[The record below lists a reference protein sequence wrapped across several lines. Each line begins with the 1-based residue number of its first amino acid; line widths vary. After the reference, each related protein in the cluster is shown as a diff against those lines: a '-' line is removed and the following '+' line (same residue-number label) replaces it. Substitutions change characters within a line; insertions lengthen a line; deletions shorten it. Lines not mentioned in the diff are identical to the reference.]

1 MSRRKDGMDE
11 GIARV
16 IGAGGFDALFYGH
29 PDATYAYDLSGGF
42 VDCNDALCA
51 LTGYGRDELRA
62 MAFEALIDPRDRDL
76 AYEKFAEATRG
87 ATVHFRA
94 ACVAKDGDPL
104 VVDVTMIPLRESDG
118 QVVGVMGIARD
129 VSALRRLADEV
140 EESHSINRIAGRIAR
155 FAGWSVDAA
164 TGRLRWSDELYEIL
178 GYQRGEAPEHA
189 DLAGR
194 ILDEPQRREFEV
206 LLSRCVTEGL
216 GFSTKVAMRD
226 ARGEPLVVR
235 LIGEAARDD
244 TGRVVRVDGAF
255 HDVTSIERQRAD
267 LEELE
272 GRVAR
277 TLNELDTPLAFVDR
291 DWRITFANEAA
302 TRLTGRSVDELTTGT
317 IWDVFPEAIN
327 SGFASLY
334 RRAMDEG
341 EVGTEVAFAEGFGR
355 SYEAT
360 VYPTSEGIVIT
371 ARDVT
376 AQVETNRTIVEYTNR
391 VTFLAQ
397 MLDLAKDAMIVRD
410 FEQGIIYWNR
420 SAEEIYGWTFEEV
433 RGRNGRD
440 LFYLNPSDSDVVF
453 DSIMENG
460 FWMGEVE
467 HKTKDGRRIW
477 VDCRRQLIRDGE
489 GRPIGIFGV
498 NTDVT
503 ASRREKESRVRAQ
516 RMESLGTLAGGIA
529 HDLNNVLAPILMSID
544 LLVRDEQDERR
555 LQLLSS
561 MQASVRRGADMIRQ
575 VLSFARGVEGEREAL
590 DLRGL
595 LGEVQQ
601 FCRDTLPRSIEFD
614 FDVDDDLG
622 VVVGDATQL
631 MQVLVNLVTNARDAM
646 PEGGRLSVRAYNAL
660 SEDLASAPTRTVV
673 VQVADSGVGMENA
686 VVARVFEPF
695 FTTKEFGAG
704 TGLGLSTS
712 TAIVK
717 SHGGRIE
724 VVSEP
729 GRGTRF
735 DVVLA
740 AVDAPPRS
748 LEAVVESRSR
758 AGLEGVRVLVVDD
771 EEPIRLMLDQVLTA
785 EGLEVETAANGH
797 EALEVLKAAIR
808 PYDLVITD
816 LNMPQIG
823 GDRLAA
829 LAGELGVP
837 TRFLFM
843 SGVGAAR
850 AGLDEAGLHLDKP
863 FTTVE
868 LLARVRRAVGR

>member
-1 MSRRKDGMDE
+1 MDE
-11 GIARV
+11 EIARV
-16 IGAGGFDALFYGH
+16 VGEGGFDALFHGH
-29 PDATYAYDLSGGF
+29 PDAIYAYDLSGRF

-51 LTGYGRDELRA
+51 LTGYRREELLA
-62 MAFEALIDPRDRDL
+62 MTFEPLIDPGDRDL
-76 AYEKFAEATRG
+76 TNEMFAEAARG
-87 ATVHFRA
+87 TTVRFRA
-94 ACVAKDGDPL
+94 ACVAKDGHSF
-104 VVDVTMIPLRESDG
+104 VVDVTKIPLRDG
-118 QVVGVMGIARD
+118 RGEVVGVMGIARD
-129 VSALRRLADEV
+129 VSALRRLVDEV

-155 FAGWSVDAA
+155 FAGWSVDAVS
-164 TGRLRWSDELYEIL
+164 GRLNWSDELYQIL
-178 GYQRGEAPEHA
+178 GFERGEAPDDAE
-189 DLAGR
+189 LVER
-194 ILDEPQRREFEV
+194 ILDESRRRE
-206 LLSRCVTEGL
+206 LEGL
-216 GFSTKVAMRD
+216 VRRCLEEGVGFSVKTMMRN
-226 ARGEPLVVR
+226 AAGETLVVR
-235 LIGEAARDD
+235 VIGEAGRDD
-244 TGRVVRVDGAF
+244 TGRIVRVDGAF

-302 TRLTGRSVDELTTGT
+302 TRLTGLSVGALTTGT
-317 IWDVFPEAIN
+317 IWEVFPEAIN
-327 SGFASLY
+327 GVFGSLY

-341 EVGTEVAFAEGFGR
+341 QVGTEVAYAEGFGR
-355 SYEAT
+355 YYEAT
-360 VYPTSEGIVIT
+360 AYPTSEGIVIT

-376 AQVETNRTIVEYTNR
+376 AQVETNRTIEEYTNR

-420 SAEEIYGWTFEEV
+420 AAEEIYGWTFEEV
-433 RGRNGRD
+433 RG
-440 LFYLNPSDSDVVF
+440 LNPRDVIYLDPSDGADVLA
-453 DSIMENG
+453 SIMEDG

-467 HKTKDGRRIW
+467 HKTKDGRRLW
-477 VDCRRQLIRDGE
+477 VDCRRQLIRDSE

-544 LLVRDEQDERR
+544 LLVRDEYDERR

-590 DLRGL
+590 DVRSL

-601 FCRDTLPRSIEFD
+601 FCRDTLPRSIDFD
-614 FDVDDDLG
+614 FEVDDDLG

-646 PEGGRLSVRAYNAL
+646 PDGGRLSVRAFNSL
-660 SEDLASAPTRTVV
+660 TEDPAIGPTRTVV
-673 VQVADSGVGMENA
+673 VQVTDSGVGMEPA
-686 VVARVFEPF
+686 IVARVFEPF
-695 FTTKEFGAG
+695 FTTKEFGVG

-735 DVVLA
+735 KVVLP
-740 AVDAPPRS
+740 AVDVAPRS
-748 LEAVVESRSR
+748 LEAVVEPTSR
-758 AGLEGVRVLVVDD
+758 AELEGVRVLVVDD
-771 EEPIRLMLDQVLTA
+771 EEPIRVMLDQVLSA

-797 EALEVLKAAIR
+797 EALKVLRAADR

-829 LAGELGVP
+829 LAGELGV
-837 TRFLFM
+837 TARFLFM

-850 AGLDEAGLHLDKP
+850 AGSDEVGVYLDKP

-868 LLARVRRAVGR
+868 LLAGVRRAVGR

>member
-1 MSRRKDGMDE
+1 MDE
-11 GIARV
+11 EIMAVVGE
-16 IGAGGFDALFYGH
+16 GGFDALFHGH
-29 PDATYAYDLSGGF
+29 PDAIYAYDLAGTF
-42 VDCNDALCA
+42 IDCNDALCT
-51 LTGYGRDELRA
+51 LTGYTRDELVT
-62 MAFEALIDPRDRDL
+62 MTFEPLIDPRDRDL
-76 AYEKFAEATRG
+76 AREMFAEAAGGTAVRYR
-87 ATVHFRA
+87 TS
-94 ACVAKDGDPL
+94 CLAKDGHSF
-104 VVDVTMIPLRESDG
+104 VVDVTKTPLRDARGE
-118 QVVGVMGIARD
+118 VVGVIGVARD
-129 VSALRRLADEV
+129 TSALRRLVDEV
-140 EESHSINRIAGRIAR
+140 DESHSINRIAGRIAR

-164 TGRLRWSDELYEIL
+164 TGRVHWSDELFEIL
-178 GYQRGEAPEHA
+178 GFERGESLDDTGLVA
-189 DLAGR
+189 R
-194 ILDEPQRREFEV
+194 ILDNAHRDEVEHLVRRCLE
-206 LLSRCVTEGL
+206 EGV
-216 GFSTKVAMRD
+216 GFSTKTVMRD
-226 ARGEPLVVR
+226 ARGETLVVR
-235 LIGEAARDD
+235 VIGEPAYDD

-302 TRLTGRSVDELTTGT
+302 TRLTGLSVDVLTAGT
-317 IWDVFPEAIN
+317 IWEVFPEAIN
-327 SGFASLY
+327 GAFGALY

-341 EVGTEVAFAEGFGR
+341 RIGTEVAFAEGFGR
-355 SYEAT
+355 YFEAT
-360 VYPTSEGIVIT
+360 VYPSTEGIVIT

-376 AQVETNRTIVEYTNR
+376 AQVETNRTIEEYTSR

-410 FEQGIIYWNR
+410 FEQGITYWNR

-433 RGRNGRD
+433 RGRTGRD
-440 LFYLNPSDSDVVF
+440 LFYLDPSDGDEAF
-453 DSIMENG
+453 ASIMENG

-467 HKTKDGRRIW
+467 HQTKDGRHIW
-477 VDCRRQLIRDGE
+477 VDCRRQLIRDAE

-544 LLVRDEQDERR
+544 LLVRGEQDERR
-555 LQLLSS
+555 LSLLSS

-595 LGEVQQ
+595 LVEVQQ

-614 FDVDDDLG
+614 FEVDDDLG
-622 VVVGDATQL
+622 VVVGDATQV

-660 SEDLASAPTRTVV
+660 TEDSAIGPTRTVV
-673 VQVADSGVGMENA
+673 VQVADTGVGMEPA

-695 FTTKEFGAG
+695 FTTKEFGVG

-735 DVVLA
+735 DVVLP
-740 AVDAPPRS
+740 AVDGSPRS
-748 LEAVVESRSR
+748 VEAVVESVSR
-758 AGLEGVRVLVVDD
+758 AGLEGLRVLVVDD
-771 EEPIRLMLDQVLTA
+771 EEPIRLMLDQVLSA

-797 EALEVLKAAIR
+797 EALEALKASSR
-808 PYDLVITD
+808 PYDLVVTD

-837 TRFLFM
+837 TQFLFM
-843 SGVGAAR
+843 SGVGSTR
-850 AGLDEAGLHLDKP
+850 AGSDETGIRLDKP
-863 FTTVE
+863 FTTQE
-868 LLARVRRAVGR
+868 LLDGVRRAVGR

>member
-1 MSRRKDGMDE
+1 MDE
-11 GIARV
+11 EITAVVGE
-16 IGAGGFDALFYGH
+16 GGFDALFHGH
-29 PDATYAYDLSGGF
+29 PDAIYAYDLSGTF
-42 VDCNDALCA
+42 IDCNDALCA
-51 LTGYGRDELRA
+51 LTGYSRDELLA
-62 MAFEALIDPRDRDL
+62 MTFEPLIDPAYRDL
-76 AYEKFAEATRG
+76 SREMFAEAAQG
-87 ATVHFRA
+87 ATVRYRT
-94 ACVAKDGDPL
+94 ACVAKDGHSF
-104 VVDVTMIPLRESDG
+104 VVDVTKIPLRDARDR
-118 QVVGVMGIARD
+118 VVGVIGVARD
-129 VSALRRLADEV
+129 VSALRRLVEEV
-140 EESHSINRIAGRIAR
+140 EEGHSINRIAGRIAR
-155 FAGWSVDAA
+155 FAGWSIDAA
-164 TGRLRWSDELYEIL
+164 TGRVHWSDELYEIL
-178 GYQRGEAPEHA
+178 GFEPGEAP
-189 DLAGR
+189 DDAGLIER
-194 ILDEPQRREFEV
+194 ILEEPHLGDLSALVRRCMDEGV
-206 LLSRCVTEGL
+206 
-216 GFSTKVAMRD
+216 GFSTKTVMRD
-226 ARGEPLVVR
+226 ARGEALVVR
-235 LIGEAARDD
+235 VIGEAARDD
-244 TGRVVRVDGAF
+244 QGRVARVDGAF
-255 HDVTSIERQRAD
+255 HDITSIERQRAD

-302 TRLTGRSVDELTTGT
+302 TRLTGLSVDRLTAGT
-317 IWDVFPEAIN
+317 IWEVFPESIN
-327 SGFASLY
+327 GAFGALY

-341 EVGTEVAFAEGFGR
+341 QVGTEVAFAEGFGR
-355 SYEAT
+355 YYEAT
-360 VYPTSEGIVIT
+360 VYPSFEGIVIT

-376 AQVETNRTIVEYTNR
+376 AQVETNRTIEEYTSR

-410 FEQGIIYWNR
+410 FEQGITYWNR

-433 RGRNGRD
+433 RGRTSRD
-440 LFYLNPSDSDVVF
+440 LFYLDPSDGDEAF
-453 DSIMENG
+453 ASIMENG

-467 HKTKDGRRIW
+467 HQTKDGRRIW
-477 VDCRRQLIRDGE
+477 VDCRRQLIRDSE
-489 GRPIGIFGV
+489 GRPIGVFGI

-544 LLVRDEQDERR
+544 LLVRGEQDERR

-595 LGEVQQ
+595 LAEAQQ

-614 FDVDDDLG
+614 FEVEDDLG

-646 PEGGRLSVRAYNAL
+646 PEGGRLSVRAHNAL
-660 SEDLASAPTRTVV
+660 TEDPAVGPLRTVV
-673 VQVADSGVGMENA
+673 VQVADSGVGMEPA

-695 FTTKEFGAG
+695 FTTKEFGVG

-717 SHGGRIE
+717 SHGGRME

-735 DVVLA
+735 DVVLP
-740 AVDAPPRS
+740 AVDVSPRS
-748 LEAVVESRSR
+748 LEAMAESTSR
-758 AGLEGVRVLVVDD
+758 AGLEGLRVLVVDD
-771 EEPIRLMLDQVLTA
+771 EEPIRVMLHQVLAA
-785 EGLEVETAANGH
+785 EGLDVATAANGH
-797 EALEVLKAAIR
+797 EALEALTAAAR
-808 PYDLVITD
+808 PYDLVVTD

-843 SGVGAAR
+843 SGVGVAR
-850 AGLDEAGLHLDKP
+850 AGSVEDAIHLDKP
-863 FTTVE
+863 FTTEE
-868 LLARVRRAVGR
+868 LLVGVRRALGR